1 MKLFLYFNTVY
12 KVSEYHYKKLSE
24 LQNQEDYIVG
34 HYGSHFINDDKF
46 RDYVSEN
53 EHKFTKI
60 GDLDIRFT

>member
-12 KVSEYHYKKLSE
+12 KVSESQYKKLNQ
-24 LQNQEDYIVG
+24 LQSKVDYVVG

-53 EHKFTKI
+53 QHKFKKI
-60 GDLDIRFT
+60 GDLDISFT